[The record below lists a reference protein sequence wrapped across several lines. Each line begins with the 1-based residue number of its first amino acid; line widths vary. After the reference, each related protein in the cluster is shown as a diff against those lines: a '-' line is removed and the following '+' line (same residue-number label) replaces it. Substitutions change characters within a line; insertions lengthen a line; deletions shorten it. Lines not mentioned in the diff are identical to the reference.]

1 MRRLSII
8 CGMAGL
14 VIFATT
20 AMVGGWIYADYD
32 HLTQFISELGAEG
45 AATSLPVSLA
55 FIASGSLLSLFWL
68 SAMTQFP
75 RTPLAVTG
83 FGLSALN
90 GLGLMF
96 GGVFPC
102 DFECA
107 FAGHSRTAALHDAL
121 GGIGYMCG
129 IAGVFLIALAARR
142 WSRHRYLF
150 PLGMACAVPAALAVG
165 FIHPEFEWRGAAQRV
180 VELGLALFAAGV
192 ILALLK
198 DAKRP
203 L

>member
-8 CGMAGL
+8 CGVASL
-14 VIFATT
+14 VILAAAAT
-20 AMVGGWIYADYD
+20 VGGLIYADYD
-32 HLTQFISELGAEG
+32 HLTQFISELGANG
-45 AATSLPVSLA
+45 ATTGLPVSLA
-55 FIASGSLLSLFWL
+55 FIVSGSLLSLFWL

-75 RTPLAVTG
+75 RTPLSVTG
-83 FGLSALN
+83 FVLSALN

-107 FAGHSRTAALHDAL
+107 LTGPSPTAMLHDTL
-121 GGIGYMCG
+121 GGIGYLSG
-129 IAGVFLIALAARR
+129 IAGMFLIALSARR
-142 WSRHRYLF
+142 WPRHRYLF
-150 PLGMACAVPAALAVG
+150 PLGLVCAVPAALAVG
-165 FIHPEFEWRGAAQRV
+165 FIHPGFEWRGAAQRV

-192 ILALLK
+192 ILALLRETR
-198 DAKRP
+198 RP

>member
-14 VIFATT
+14 IILATT
-20 AMVGGWIYADYD
+20 ATVGGLVYADYD
-32 HLTQFISELGAEG
+32 HLTQFISELGATG
-45 AATSLPVSLA
+45 ATTGLPVSLA
-55 FIASGSLLSLFWL
+55 FIVSGSLLSLFWL

-75 RTPLAVTG
+75 RTPPAVTG
-83 FGLSALN
+83 FVLSALN

-107 FAGHSRTAALHDAL
+107 FTGPSQTAALHDAL
-121 GGIGYMCG
+121 SGVGYLSG
-129 IAGVFLIALAARR
+129 IAGIFLIALSAHR
-142 WSRHRYLF
+142 WPRHRYLF
-150 PLGMACAVPAALAVG
+150 PLGLVCAMPAALAVG
-165 FIHPEFEWRGAAQRV
+165 FIHPAFEWRGAAQRV

-192 ILALLK
+192 ILALAR
-198 DAKRP
+198 DARRAV
-203 L
+203 